1 MGLCLWGCRERG
13 TGPQPGATPP
23 APAGTAA
30 ELPRVVFMGTS
41 LTAGLGLDPDSAF
54 PALVARA
61 IDSAGLHY
69 TAVNAGESGE
79 SSAGALHRVDWLL
92 KQHPAVLLLETGAN
106 DGLRGQ
112 DPDSTRAN
120 VQAIIDRIRAASP
133 ETRIVLIGME
143 AVPNMGADYV
153 RRFRAIFPTLARLNR
168 LPLIPFLLEGVG
180 GVDSLNQQDGIHPN
194 AAGARIVARNVW
206 NVLQPVLTDLQAAI
220 ARDS

>member
-13 TGPQPGATPP
+13 TGAQPGATPP